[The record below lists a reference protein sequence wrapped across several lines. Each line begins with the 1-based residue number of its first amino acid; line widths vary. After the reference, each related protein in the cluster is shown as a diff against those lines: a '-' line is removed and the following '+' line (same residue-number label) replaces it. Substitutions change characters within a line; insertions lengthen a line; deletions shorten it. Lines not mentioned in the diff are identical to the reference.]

1 MKETTVEVSL
11 ETMQDLRAFY
21 GSGEDELK
29 KQFSNL
35 GIEITNIKV
44 VSGDFLCDFGHQMEC
59 PEIGESYKILS
70 RTRDLVSGESG
81 IEFYLQRVK

>member
-11 ETMQDLRAFY
+11 ETMQDLKTFY
-21 GSGEDELK
+21 GAGEDELK
-29 KQFSNL
+29 ELFSNL
-35 GIEITNIKV
+35 GIEITDIKI
-44 VSGDFLCDFGHQMEC
+44 VSGDFLCDFGNRMEC

-70 RTRDLVSGESG
+70 RTRTLESGESG

>member
-11 ETMQDLRAFY
+11 ETMQDLKTFY
-21 GSGEDELK
+21 GAGEDKLKEL
-29 KQFSNL
+29 FFDL
-35 GIEITNIKV
+35 GVEITDVKV

-70 RTRDLVSGESG
+70 GTRDLDSGESG
-81 IEFYLQRVK
+81 MEFYLQRVK

>member
-11 ETMQDLRAFY
+11 ETMQDLKTFY
-21 GSGEDELK
+21 GAGEDWLRE
-29 KQFSNL
+29 QFSNL
-35 GIEITNIKV
+35 GVEITHVKV
-44 VSGDFLCDFGHQMEC
+44 AREDFLCDFGHQMEC

-70 RTRDLVSGESG
+70 RTRTLVSGESG